1 MLSLKNDLFVLQLV
15 KTYLASIL
23 QNIDILYTE
32 KECPRNLEI
41 AIGTILGCR
50 GKIDVEEIEPVRD
63 YHPEYL

>member
-1 MLSLKNDLFVLQLV
+1 MISLKNDLFVLQLV

-23 QNIDILYTE
+23 QNIDMLYIE

-63 YHPEYL
+63 YCPAYL

>member
-23 QNIDILYTE
+23 QNIDMLYIE
-32 KECPRNLEI
+32 KQCPRNLEI
-41 AIGTILGCR
+41 AVGTILGCR

-63 YHPEYL
+63 YCPAYL